1 MREQTERV
9 VQGRRAAGVVRR
21 GQSQEIFR
29 IQTLQDLLP
38 LLVGGRRERRFK
50 DASQVPP
57 TELEK
62 TGRVHWRGAQR
73 GMRIP
78 FGDEE
83 PEDNE
88 GTSKQ
93 QGVLARGEVRAPRC
107 GHVVGRRRLCC
118 NGSAAAS

>member
-1 MREQTERV
+1 M
-9 VQGRRAAGVVRR
+9 RR

-73 GMRIP
+73 IP
-78 FGDEE
+78 FGDGLHLRSLRTR
-83 PEDNE
+83 

-107 GHVVGRRRLCC
+107 GMWSGGEDCVVTEH
-118 NGSAAAS
+118 GSAAAS